1 MKKKNINKS
10 SPITKTK
17 SERTSIIEEK
27 RQSYFQE
34 PQRVIFDEFL
44 VDSFKYKTKEYKY
57 FLLSHFHSDHYEG
70 MTKKWSNGIIIGTE
84 ITLECVQKQFE
95 TPKQYLHVIELNS
108 PMLFIGKNDEEYL
121 VTAINAGHTPGSC
134 CFVIERMSDHKKI
147 LHVGDFRF
155 DKQLIEDVGWNTFV
169 KDQMIDTLFLDT
181 TYADKQYTFSS
192 RDIVCNDI
200 AKKMQEELGNTLIV
214 VGSYKIGKEMV
225 AEVIAKKCQLKIQ
238 VTKEKY
244 EYIQMCKRD
253 LSLYT
258 IEDSCLQLRNKNNGI
273 THLMTELKENGG
285 TYDKVIR
292 VEATGWCKKMKCKGV
307 YNLKEYSFPY
317 SEHSS
322 FQELVDC
329 YSFVKPIHLIPTV
342 PVKGFT
348 SDEVVASIIEASKP
362 KKGTIDSFFTIRKSW
377 KK

>member
-10 SPITKTK
+10 SPVTKTK

-70 MTKKWSNGIIIGTE
+70 MTKKWSNGIIIGTA
-84 ITLECVQKQFE
+84 ITLECVQKQFQ

-292 VEATGWCKKMKCKGV
+292 VEATGWCKKMKCKGP
-307 YNLKEYSFPY
+307 LPDW
-317 SEHSS
+317 
-322 FQELVDC
+322 Q
-329 YSFVKPIHLIPTV
+329 PA
-342 PVKGFT
+342 PVILL
-348 SDEVVASIIEASKP
+348 SQ
-362 KKGTIDSFFTIRKSW
+362 
-377 KK
+377 